1 MNKQQLGSW
10 GERMAALYLEV
21 LGYELIKE
29 RYRIREGEID
39 LIMRNSSDMVF
50 VEVKTRTGVEYGLP
64 EEAVTKTKLMRMRRA
79 AQRYLSEN
87 KGLNW
92 RNVRFDVV
100 AIQIDSQ
107 NDSCEIRHLI
117 GIS

>member
-1 MNKQQLGSW
+1 
-10 GERMAALYLEV
+10 MAALYLEV
-21 LGYELIKE
+21 LGYKLIKE

-39 LIMRNSSDMVF
+39 LIMRNSRDMIF
-50 VEVKTRTGVEYGLP
+50 VEVKTRTGVEFGLP

-79 AQRYLSEN
+79 ARSYLAEN
-87 KGLNW
+87 KEANW

-100 AIQIDSQ
+100 AIQLDKQ
-107 NDSCEIRHLI
+107 KDSCEIRHLI